1 MQEISDDTDLTYY
14 DRTRLES
21 EFRKVKEL
29 KHKAEQYAVEA
40 KQTAQRLSAENFKLK
55 EDLSR
60 EQHLNELER
69 KNMLREMETKFS
81 TKGGEDEREDAKK
94 EIVEQTIHQKAQEKA
109 IEMAATMK
117 DPSKKGAKNIFQCMF
132 LYTIYVM
139 NSIACMHISLQ
150 PLLYDALARYTCIKC
165 GF

>member
-1 MQEISDDTDLTYY
+1 MQSVSVRVIWVQHIRYFGISMQEISDDTDLTYY
-14 DRTRLES
+14 DRSRLES

-60 EQHLNELER
+60 EQHLNELEK
-69 KNMLREMETKFS
+69 KNMLREMETKFG

-94 EIVEQTIHQKAQEKA
+94 EIREQTIHQKALEL
-109 IEMAATMK
+109 ATTLR
-117 DPSKKGAKNIFQCMF
+117 DPSKKGI
-132 LYTIYVM
+132 LTIVYF
-139 NSIACMHISLQ
+139 I
-150 PLLYDALARYTCIKC
+150 
-165 GF
+165 

>member
-14 DRTRLES
+14 DRSRLES

-69 KNMLREMETKFS
+69 KNMLREMETKFG
-81 TKGGEDEREDAKK
+81 TKGGEDEMEDAKK
-94 EIVEQTIHQKAQEKA
+94 EIREQTINEKA
-109 IEMAATMK
+109 RELATTMR
-117 DPSKKGAKNIFQCMF
+117 DPSKKGIHILTNEEIFQCMF
-132 LYTIYVM
+132 LIYVL
-139 NSIACMHISLQ
+139 NSTACIYVYLFYSLRSMAH
-150 PLLYDALARYTCIKC
+150 LLDMIHVYN
-165 GF
+165 

>member
-1 MQEISDDTDLTYY
+1 MFGLFMQEISDDTDLTYY
-14 DRTRLES
+14 DRSRLES

-69 KNMLREMETKFS
+69 KNMLREMESKLGS
-81 TKGGEDEREDAKK
+81 KGGEDEREDAKK
-94 EIVEQTIHQKAQEKA
+94 EIVEQTIHQKALELA
-109 IEMAATMK
+109 TTMK
-117 DPSKKGAKNIFQCMF
+117 GPSRKGTLTNVHVHVHDSYM
-132 LYTIYVM
+132 YVR
-139 NSIACMHISLQ
+139 ISL
-150 PLLYDALARYTCIKC
+150 LL
-165 GF
+165 GEF